1 MKQEMLP
8 SAVIYKHILR
18 AGFIVYC
25 HKRQRHW
32 MIAAPAGENTKQLL
46 TCELPLKKGCVS
58 RGSIDS
64 ALTAYNSSCAEMGS
78 EARDACI
85 RAIFEVQVTPKSI

>member
-46 TCELPLKKGCVS
+46 TCELPLKKVVLVEDQS
-58 RGSIDS
+58 TQ
-64 ALTAYNSSCAEMGS
+64 L
-78 EARDACI
+78 
-85 RAIFEVQVTPKSI
+85 

>member
-46 TCELPLKKGCVS
+46 TCELPLKKVVLVED
-58 RGSIDS
+58 R
-64 ALTAYNSSCAEMGS
+64 
-78 EARDACI
+78 I
-85 RAIFEVQVTPKSI
+85 RAIFEVQVTPRSI